1 MYTKK
6 PIDLTFKTIRKE
18 QTPFLE
24 FLVSF
29 YRHFT
34 SADCAFMNSG
44 NFRMDQHI
52 NTGPITF
59 GVISKVIEDQVVVKL
74 VPGAQIIK
82 GL

>member
-1 MYTKK
+1 ME
-6 PIDLTFKTIRKE
+6 FKTIRKE

-34 SADCAFMNSG
+34 SADCAFMNAG
-44 NFRMDQHI
+44 NFRMDCEI
-52 NTGPITF
+52 KPGPITF
-59 GVISKVIEDQVVVKL
+59 GVISRVIEDQVVVKL
-74 VPGAQIIK
+74 VLGSQIIQ